1 MYNASGEILFL
12 PAVGRD
18 GTTYIISKPFYTL
31 HAINPDGTLK
41 WKYDV
46 EYEVTDY
53 REKDGIIYLYAI
65 DPQWISYLIAVD
77 SKGDVKWRYKI
88 SHEPTYSTYIIS
100 TINNEGII
108 YITKRVFIDEIYAI
122 NPDGTLRWKIY
133 MNINHLLSSVYIDE
147 NGTLYVNAGSDDVYV
162 YGPDGEFLDFLREE
176 IVPRTRNYTGA
187 ELEELVTRAK
197 RNAFERGAEA
207 VGKEDFY
214 KSLRSFR
221 INIEEREEQR
231 RYYEDLAR
239 KYTDEASFLKDY
251 SEEERKRR

>member
-1 MYNASGEILFL
+1 
-12 PAVGRD
+12 
-18 GTTYIISKPFYTL
+18 
-31 HAINPDGTLK
+31 
-41 WKYDV
+41 
-46 EYEVTDY
+46 
-53 REKDGIIYLYAI
+53 
-65 DPQWISYLIAVD
+65 
-77 SKGDVKWRYKI
+77 
-88 SHEPTYSTYIIS
+88 
-100 TINNEGII
+100 
-108 YITKRVFIDEIYAI
+108 
-122 NPDGTLRWKIY
+122 
-133 MNINHLLSSVYIDE
+133 MNINHLLISVYIDE

-231 RYYEDLAR
+231 KYYEDLAR

-251 SEEERKRR
+251 SEEGRKRR